1 MGHFTGPRSK
11 IARRF
16 GEPVFGPDKVLE
28 KRPYA
33 PGQHGA
39 NKRRKKMSEYGVQLR
54 EKQKAKAIYGM
65 REKQFRLFFERAKS
79 KAGVTGDAML
89 AMCETR
95 LDNIVYRLGFS
106 PTRAGA
112 RQLVTHRH
120 VTVNGKVC
128 GIPSYIVRPGEV
140 VSVREKDYIVRPGEV
155 VSVREKDRDMIAVV
169 DSLKQHKS
177 PAVTWLAWDEATMQ
191 GTLIS
196 SPERVEIPESIDM
209 QLIVEFFSR

>member
-11 IARRF
+11 VARRF

-28 KRPYA
+28 KRPNP

-39 NKRRKKMSEYGVQLR
+39 NKRRKKVSEYGVQLR

-65 REKQFRLFFERAKS
+65 REGQFRLFFERAKA
-79 KAGVTGDAML
+79 KQGITGDVLL
-89 AMCETR
+89 ALCETR
-95 LDNIVYRLGFS
+95 LDNIVYRLGLS
-106 PTRAGA
+106 PTRPGA

-128 GIPSYIVRPGEV
+128 NVPSYIVRPGEV
-140 VSVREKDYIVRPGEV
+140 VSI
-155 VSVREKDRDMIAVV
+155 REKDRDMVAVV
-169 DSLKQHKS
+169 DSIKSHKS
-177 PAVTWLAWDEATMQ
+177 PLVNWLSWDEATMA
-191 GTLIS
+191 GTLVS
-196 SPERVEIPESIDM
+196 VPERAEIPENIEV

>member
-11 IARRF
+11 VARRF

-65 REKQFRLFFERAKS
+65 REKQFRLFFERAKA
-79 KAGVTGDAML
+79 KAGITGDVML

-95 LDNIVYRLGFS
+95 LDNVVYRLGFAA
-106 PTRAGA
+106 TRAGA

-120 VTVNGKVC
+120 MTVNGKVC

-140 VSVREKDYIVRPGEV
+140 VSIRER
-155 VSVREKDRDMIAVV
+155 DRDMIAVV
-169 DSLKQHKS
+169 DALKQHKS
-177 PAVTWLAWDEATMQ
+177 PVVNWLAWDEATMQ
-191 GTLIS
+191 GTLVS
-196 SPERVEIPESIDM
+196 APERAEIPENIDM

>member
-16 GEPVFGPDKVLE
+16 GEPIFGPDKVLE
-28 KRPYA
+28 RRPNP

-39 NKRRKKMSEYGVQLR
+39 NKRRKKVSEYGVQLR

-65 REKQFRLFFERAKS
+65 REKQFRLFFERAK
-79 KAGVTGDAML
+79 AREGITGDIL
-89 AMCETR
+89 LSLCETR
-95 LDNIVYRLGFS
+95 LDNIVYRLGLS
-106 PTRAGA
+106 QTRAGA

-128 GIPSYIVRPGEV
+128 NVPSYIVRPGEV
-140 VSVREKDYIVRPGEV
+140 I
-155 VSVREKDRDMIAVV
+155 SVREKDRDLVAVV
-169 DSLKQHKS
+169 DSLKTHKS
-177 PAVTWLAWDEATMQ
+177 PVVNWLSWDEATMQ
-191 GTLIS
+191 GTLLS
-196 SPERVEIPESIDM
+196 VPERAEIPESIEV

>member
-11 IARRF
+11 VARRF

-28 KRPYA
+28 KRPTP

-39 NKRRKKMSEYGVQLR
+39 NKRRKKVSEYGVQLR

-65 REKQFRLFFERAKS
+65 REKQFRLFFERAKA
-79 KAGVTGDAML
+79 KQGITGDILL
-89 AMCETR
+89 ALCETR
-95 LDNIVYRLGFS
+95 LDNVAYRLGLAA
-106 PTRAGA
+106 TRAGA

-128 GIPSYIVRPGEV
+128 NIPSYIVRPGEV
-140 VSVREKDYIVRPGEV
+140 VSI
-155 VSVREKDRDMIAVV
+155 REKDRDMVSVA
-169 DSLKQHKS
+169 DALKVHKS
-177 PAVTWLAWDEATMQ
+177 PVVTWLSWDESTMQ
-191 GTLIS
+191 GTLLS
-196 SPERVEIPESIDM
+196 VPERAEIPENIEV

>member
-65 REKQFRLFFERAKS
+65 REKQFRLFFERAKA
-79 KAGVTGDAML
+79 KPGITGDLML
-89 AMCETR
+89 AMCEMR
-95 LDNIVYRLGFS
+95 LDNIVYRLGFAA
-106 PTRAGA
+106 TRAGA

-120 VTVNGKVC
+120 ITVNGKVC
-128 GIPSYIVRPGEV
+128 GVPSYIVRPGEV
-140 VSVREKDYIVRPGEV
+140 VSIRER
-155 VSVREKDRDMIAVV
+155 DRDMIAVV
-169 DSLKQHKS
+169 DALKQHKS
-177 PAVTWLAWDEATMQ
+177 PVVNWLAWDEATMQ
-191 GTLIS
+191 GTLVS
-196 SPERVEIPESIDM
+196 APERAEIPENIDM

>member
-11 IARRF
+11 VARRF
-16 GEPVFGPDKVLE
+16 GEPVFGSDKVLDR
-28 KRPYA
+28 RPNP

-39 NKRRKKMSEYGVQLR
+39 NKRRKKVSEYGVQLR

-65 REKQFRLFFERAKS
+65 REKQFRLFFERAKA
-79 KAGVTGDAML
+79 KNGVTGDVLL
-89 AMCETR
+89 ALCETR
-95 LDNIVYRLGFS
+95 LDNVAYRLGLS

-128 GIPSYIVRPGEV
+128 NVPSYIVRPGEV
-140 VSVREKDYIVRPGEV
+140 VSVREKDRSMV
-155 VSVREKDRDMIAVV
+155 AVV
-169 DSLKQHKS
+169 DAVKSHKS
-177 PAVTWLAWDEATMQ
+177 PVVNWLSWDEATMQ
-191 GTLIS
+191 GTLLS
-196 SPERVEIPESIDM
+196 VPERSEIPENIEV

>member
-39 NKRRKKMSEYGVQLR
+39 NKRRKKMSEDGVQLR

-79 KAGVTGDAML
+79 KAGVTGDVML
-89 AMCETR
+89 AMCEMR

-128 GIPSYIVRPGEV
+128 GVPS
-140 VSVREKDYIVRPGEV
+140 YIVRPGEV

-177 PAVTWLAWDEATMQ
+177 PVVTWLAWDEATMQ

-196 SPERVEIPESIDM
+196 APERTEIPENLDM

>member
-1 MGHFTGPRSK
+1 MGRYTGPRSK
-11 IARRF
+11 ISRRF
-16 GEPVFGPDKVLE
+16 GEPIFGPDKVLDN
-28 KRPYA
+28 RPNP

-39 NKRRKKMSEYGVQLR
+39 NKRRGKKMSEYGVQLR

-140 VSVREKDYIVRPGEV
+140 VSVREKD
-155 VSVREKDRDMIAVV
+155 RDMIAVV

>member
-95 LDNIVYRLGFS
+95 LDNIIYRLGFS

-140 VSVREKDYIVRPGEV
+140 VSVREKD
-155 VSVREKDRDMIAVV
+155 RDMIAVV

-177 PAVTWLAWDEATMQ
+177 PVVQWLAWDEATMQ

-196 SPERVEIPESIDM
+196 VPERAEIPENVDM

>member
-28 KRPYA
+28 RRPNP

-39 NKRRKKMSEYGVQLR
+39 TKRRHKVSEYGMQLR

-65 REKQFRLFFERAKS
+65 REKQFRLFFERAKVS
-79 KAGVTGDAML
+79 EGFTKGDAFL
-89 AMCETR
+89 ALCECR
-95 LDNIVYRLGFS
+95 LDNIVFRLGLS

-128 GIPSYIVRPGEV
+128 NVPSYV
-140 VSVREKDYIVRPGEV
+140 VRPGEV
-155 VSVREKDRDMIAVV
+155 VSVREKDRDMVAVV
-169 DSLKQHKS
+169 DSLKSHKS
-177 PAVTWLAWDEATMQ
+177 PLVNWLSWDDATMQ
-191 GTLIS
+191 GSLVS
-196 SPERVEIPESIDM
+196 VPLRAEIPENIDV
-209 QLIVEFFSR
+209 QPIVEFFSR

>member
-65 REKQFRLFFERAKS
+65 REKQFRLFFERAKA
-79 KAGVTGDAML
+79 KPGITGDLML
-89 AMCETR
+89 AMCEMR
-95 LDNIVYRLGFS
+95 LDNIVYRLGFAA
-106 PTRAGA
+106 TRAGA

-120 VTVNGKVC
+120 MTVNGKVC
-128 GIPSYIVRPGEV
+128 GVPSYIVRPGEV
-140 VSVREKDYIVRPGEV
+140 VSIRER
-155 VSVREKDRDMIAVV
+155 DRDMIAVV
-169 DSLKQHKS
+169 DALKQHKS
-177 PAVTWLAWDEATMQ
+177 PVVNWLAWDEATMQ
-191 GTLIS
+191 GTLVS
-196 SPERVEIPESIDM
+196 APERAEIPENVEM

>member
-140 VSVREKDYIVRPGEV
+140 VSVREKD
-155 VSVREKDRDMIAVV
+155 RDMIAVV

-177 PAVTWLAWDEATMQ
+177 PVVTWLAWDEATMQ

>member
-140 VSVREKDYIVRPGEV
+140 VSVREKD
-155 VSVREKDRDMIAVV
+155 RDMIAVV

-177 PAVTWLAWDEATMQ
+177 PMVTWLAWDEATMQ

>member
-16 GEPVFGPDKVLE
+16 GEPVFGPDKVLDR
-28 KRPYA
+28 RPNP

-39 NKRRKKMSEYGVQLR
+39 NKRRKKVSEYGVQLR

-65 REKQFRLFFERAKS
+65 REKQFRLFFERAKA
-79 KAGVTGDAML
+79 KDGITGDILL
-89 AMCETR
+89 ALCETR

-112 RQLVTHRH
+112 RQFVTHRH

-128 GIPSYIVRPGEV
+128 NVPSYIVRPGEV
-140 VSVREKDYIVRPGEV
+140 VSVREKDRNLV
-155 VSVREKDRDMIAVV
+155 AVV
-169 DSLKQHKS
+169 DSLKTHKS
-177 PAVTWLAWDEATMQ
+177 PVVNWLSWDEATMQ
-191 GTLIS
+191 GTLLS
-196 SPERVEIPESIDM
+196 VPERAEIPENIEVQM
-209 QLIVEFFSR
+209 IVELFSR

>member
-28 KRPYA
+28 KRSYP
-33 PGQHGA
+33 PGQHGPV
-39 NKRRKKMSEYGVQLR
+39 KRRRKMSEYGVQLR

-79 KAGVTGDAML
+79 REGITGDVL
-89 AMCETR
+89 LSMCETR
-95 LDNIVYRLGFS
+95 LDNIVYRLGLAA
-106 PTRAGA
+106 TRAGA

-120 VTVNGKVC
+120 VTLNGKVC
-128 GIPSYIVRPGEV
+128 NVPSCIVRPG
-140 VSVREKDYIVRPGEV
+140 DV

-169 DSLKQHKS
+169 DALKTHKS
-177 PAVTWLAWDEATMQ
+177 PVVNWLSWDDATMQ
-191 GTLIS
+191 GTLLS
-196 SPERVEIPESIDM
+196 APERSEIPENIEV